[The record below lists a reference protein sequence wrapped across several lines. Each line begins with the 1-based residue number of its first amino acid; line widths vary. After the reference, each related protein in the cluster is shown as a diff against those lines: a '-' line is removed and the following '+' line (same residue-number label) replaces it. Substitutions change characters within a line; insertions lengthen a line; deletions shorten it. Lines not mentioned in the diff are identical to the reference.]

1 MVAMLTFVV
10 IYSCFETQHVTE
22 RQINN
27 FETSTISPEVIGVK
41 DGLITQIRIASYKV
55 GKGELT
61 IDEAVSKYGT
71 LE

>member
-10 IYSCFETQHVTE
+10 IYSYFETQHVTE